1 MADLTCYR
9 ALACYNAGKE
19 AICKIGDNAVRTP
32 LRLEMRLCGVI
43 MTSLIKRW
51 SLSVAMLAMM
61 GSALAT
67 TTQAPAQDLKI
78 GVVNMERILSESKLA
93 KQASDRLN
101 QEAQQR
107 QNEIEALSRSFKAR
121 LEKFERNAKSMSE
134 SQRLDERRALAE
146 MERDVTRRA
155 REEREESNQRRN
167 EEVLL
172 LQSAAARVIKRIAQ
186 TQHLDLVLYEYFYA
200 SARVDLTNQ
209 VIAQLDQE
217 VNAQQAKKKR

>member
-1 MADLTCYR
+1 
-9 ALACYNAGKE
+9 
-19 AICKIGDNAVRTP
+19 
-32 LRLEMRLCGVI
+32 